1 MERHPGTIAA
11 GLAVAYSLALLGD
24 NLMYVFLPSHP
35 ETAGI
40 AAASLGIVLSANRF
54 VRLAT
59 NSLGGLVSDRFGR
72 RAPYLAGMVLAL
84 ASTAGYLVSD
94 SLWPLVAWR
103 VVWGIAF
110 SLISVGGIAIVLD
123 LSRADNRGRTVGGYS
138 SLIQLGALIG
148 FVLSG
153 VLTDLVGYRG
163 TLALYVPLAAA
174 GLGVALWTLPS
185 ARPGTAILA
194 ATPPAKATRA
204 TNEGTC
210 SRWSRRPGGDS
221 LGMLAA
227 LRRLDRRLL
236 VPAYV
241 NFVSLFAGSG
251 VVMATLGVS
260 LKQLASEPGVALAVP
275 VASLTGILLAVRRLA
290 GMVEA
295 PIAGYLLDRLGDRRI
310 VAVAGA
316 LMSLAGLVV
325 LAGSGSVAAVVA
337 GVVLTSM
344 GDGLLHPAIV
354 VWTGDGAPPHLRGVV
369 MGGLATAGD
378 LGSAIGPLVA
388 YALLEIA
395 GLRAAYALCAVL
407 MLSALVPLAIV
418 RPAPTLRTG

>member
-1 MERHPGTIAA
+1 MERGPRTVAV
-11 GLAVAYSLALLGD
+11 GLALAYSLALLGD
-24 NLMYVFLPSHP
+24 NMMYVFLPSRP
-35 ETAGI
+35 EAAGI
-40 AAASLGIVLSANRF
+40 AAASLGLVLSANRF

-84 ASTAGYLVSD
+84 ASTAGYLISD

-123 LSRADNRGRTVGGYS
+123 LSRAENRGRTVGGYQ

-153 VLTDLVGYRG
+153 VLTDLLGYRG
-163 TLALYVPLAAA
+163 TLAIYVPLAVA
-174 GLGVALWTLPS
+174 GLGVAYWTL
-185 ARPGTAILA
+185 RTAPPRAEPATTPA
-194 ATPPAKATRA
+194 ATGDAL
-204 TNEGTC
+204 GT
-210 SRWSRRPGGDS
+210 
-221 LGMLAA
+221 LAA

-260 LKQLASEPGVALAVP
+260 LKQLASEPGAALAMP

-310 VAVAGA
+310 VAVTGA
-316 LMSLAGLVV
+316 LVSLAGLVV
-325 LAGSGSVAAVVA
+325 LASSGSVAAIVA
-337 GVVLTSM
+337 GVVLKSM

-354 VWTGDGAPPHLRGVV
+354 VWTGDAAPSHLRGVV

-388 YALLEIA
+388 YALLEIS
-395 GLRAAYALCAVL
+395 GLRAAYVLCAVL
-407 MLSALVPLAIV
+407 MLSAAIPLALV
-418 RPAPTLRTG
+418 RPAPALRGT